1 MTKSEAM
8 VSLGWGLGNWKAE
21 YKVSL
26 PKLSEEEKE
35 LVLEAADAFRR
46 ETQRKDVATESEAKE
61 LAEKLLAQICI
72 EQGLELE
79 SDQTKYLAHAAFL
92 QTYGAGFLDELLSDH
107 SLEEIA
113 VIGLDRP
120 VFVYVR
126 GSGWKRTNF
135 SVENQD
141 YFISLVNR
149 LGRNLGRRLTAQ
161 QPRLNAVL
169 EDGSRMHAS
178 MPPVSGCELTIR
190 KFGREPLS
198 PFDLLSLGTYQAET
212 LAMLSLAI
220 QADLSVVFAGNT
232 ASGKTSTLNSLLSF
246 VPSSERIIL
255 IEETPEIS
263 IPHQHQMRLIPFEE
277 GGISMVELVRDSL
290 RMRPD
295 RVVVGEVRG
304 AEETRAF
311 VESALSGQAKGCY
324 STFHAQSSR
333 DALLRMRMMGC
344 LEADLEGI
352 DLFVVQRRVSTYDS
366 SKRKVG
372 EARRVTEIAV
382 AAREDVMHPRAVFN
396 GKSFSQ
402 LALSVIIEK
411 ISSGTGMA
419 VREVKK
425 EMQSREKFLRKAR
438 NDSGFEKSFNE
449 IQKFLYGGRE
459 A

>member
-1 MTKSEAM
+1 MSD
-8 VSLGWGLGNWKAE
+8 LC
-21 YKVSL
+21 
-26 PKLSEEEKE
+26 EEQE
-35 LVLEAADAFRR
+35 
-46 ETQRKDVATESEAKE
+46 
-61 LAEKLLAQICI
+61 
-72 EQGLELE
+72 LELE
-79 SDQTKYLAHAAFL
+79 EDQKKYIAKAAFL
-92 QTYGAGFLDELLSDH
+92 QTYGSGFLDELLSDQL
-107 SLEEIA
+107 LEEIA

-126 GSGWKRTNF
+126 GSGWKRTNIT
-135 SVENQD
+135 VESQD

-149 LGRNLGRRLTAQ
+149 LGRNLGRRLTSQ

-169 EDGSRMHAS
+169 EDGSRLHAS

-198 PFDLLSLGTYQAET
+198 PFDLLSLGTYDAKT
-212 LAMLSLAI
+212 LALLSLAI

-246 VPSSERIIL
+246 VPSQERILL

-263 IPHQHQMRLIPFEE
+263 IPHEHQMRLMPFEE
-277 GGISMVELVRDSL
+277 GGIGMVELVRDSL

-352 DLFVVQRRVSTYDS
+352 DLFVVQRRVSSYDYRR
-366 SKRKVG
+366 RKVG
-372 EARRVTEIAV
+372 ESRKVTEIAV
-382 AAREDVMHPRAVFN
+382 ANSSETLRPRIVFN

-402 LALSVIIEK
+402 SALSQLLEK
-411 ISSGTGMA
+411 ISSGTGMS
-419 VREVKK
+419 RSELKK
-425 EMQSREKFLRKAR
+425 EMPSREKFLRR
-438 NDSGFEKSFNE
+438 NKGAKGFEKSFNT
-449 IQKFLYGGRE
+449 IQKFLFGGRE